1 MTVTTEIA
9 KNGAINFYNAETG
22 KRVKEADVVMDAIE
36 NGGTFYTAK
45 TLRYSGNFADKNFA
59 SPITAYKWLAR
70 TSDGSMEIV
79 RCDRVNGKSTY
90 TTIYQI
96 GCDGGDELIESA
108 ELDAHLKEIRGTSGA
123 FTEKER
129 REEQI
134 TLRMKSD
141 NLSREQAEEL
151 VDYIRANREHYN
163 SEVAD
168 TVKAMLDNFKKI
180 NNPETED
187 DETATVEI
195 NNVAEYTPATVE
207 EKAEVIVP
215 IVDYRTLLT
224 WAEKVSN
231 GQHDTAIQIVTHI
244 KKWFNAETDKK
255 TVIEVIKAGDLNGF
269 RNFLCQFNF
278 AVKDDGGFIHKLY
291 RYDNGECVL
300 VEIPTSEYAKYS
312 VEELEAEL
320 PSGNVTG
327 NEEVARL
334 KEKREDISERLSKL
348 DAVKHVL
355 TNAEYETKAA
365 ELKDNLRYVDMQLDA
380 INASDTFDY
389 VTAAEHIENVYVDAK
404 TFVDYTVR
412 EHGLTQEQCEN
423 IYVTVYTQCEFGKP
437 DYELIDRLVEE
448 CKQANAAPDGYNP
461 DVFSLLPKREDLNDV
476 DGEFDEDAAEET
488 DRDDRYN
495 RGEKIAEGLT
505 AKLRAFDPTV
515 EVTYTI
521 DDDEDTYYLS
531 YDGIARTPFTATGVE
546 ASFHAM
552 KQYDAETDCPP
563 EPPTPKPN
571 SPFDIARGLN
581 DVFQKTFRKVDAPY
595 LDVLTQDGAKIATNF
610 GAAFISVDW
619 SATDGYVFGNHSND
633 VLARYETPEQVTDVM
648 TALRDAIRAGKT
660 EFTFPTVDEIDPI
673 DFEKFFAEH
682 EANQPAEVKA
692 LNAEL
697 DASKLQ
703 APHMWV
709 RIVDGA
715 GHHRGSF
722 TRGLLSAVH
731 VEYNAEPAAIE
742 GYTLRYFDEPI
753 RLYNTF
759 AQVNAA
765 VEQFKAA
772 IISNAE
778 AFTFPSV
785 EALTPETPATAVEE
799 TDYEKYLKASEY
811 VITSPGRYLGTD
823 KFGEDR
829 FAVTWKTRCPLRKI
843 NKATARNILATFGLT
858 PETYLAEHSKW
869 VAAEIKRGSLQF
881 AIDMQAEFLRDKIDA
896 DHKAS
901 VEPMPTLYPAED
913 SDDDDELID
922 PPVKAVDAAHIS
934 DSLTRAMKTALEKF
948 QGFCLVKNLTAA
960 ENELK
965 LYNICRKAMTE
976 LWKEQAA

>member
-1 MTVTTEIA
+1 MTVTTKIA

-36 NGGTFYTAK
+36 NGGTYYTAK

-163 SEVAD
+163 SEVAA

-180 NNPETED
+180 NNPEPSIA
-187 DETATVEI
+187 ETA
-195 NNVAEYTPATVE
+195 N
-207 EKAEVIVP
+207 
-215 IVDYRTLLT
+215 
-224 WAEKVSN
+224 
-231 GQHDTAIQIVTHI
+231 
-244 KKWFNAETDKK
+244 
-255 TVIEVIKAGDLNGF
+255 
-269 RNFLCQFNF
+269 
-278 AVKDDGGFIHKLY
+278 
-291 RYDNGECVL
+291 
-300 VEIPTSEYAKYS
+300 
-312 VEELEAEL
+312 EEL
-320 PSGNVTG
+320 
-327 NEEVARL
+327 
-334 KEKREDISERLSKL
+334 
-348 DAVKHVL
+348 
-355 TNAEYETKAA
+355 
-365 ELKDNLRYVDMQLDA
+365 
-380 INASDTFDY
+380 
-389 VTAAEHIENVYVDAK
+389 
-404 TFVDYTVR
+404 
-412 EHGLTQEQCEN
+412 
-423 IYVTVYTQCEFGKP
+423 
-437 DYELIDRLVEE
+437 
-448 CKQANAAPDGYNP
+448 DGYNP
-461 DVFSLLPKREDLNDV
+461 DVFSLLPKLEDLNDV

-521 DDDEDTYYLS
+521 DDGEDTYYLS

-546 ASFHAM
+546 TSFHAM

-581 DVFQKTFRKVDAPY
+581 DVFQKTFHRVDAPY
-595 LDVLTQDGAKIATNF
+595 LDVLTQDGAKIVTNF
-610 GAAFISVDW
+610 GATFISVDW
-619 SATDGYVFGNHSND
+619 SATDGYVFGNHFND

-648 TALRDAIRAGKT
+648 TALRDAIEAGKT

-742 GYTLRYFDEPI
+742 GYTLRYFDEPM

-778 AFTFPSV
+778 AFTFPTV

-881 AIDMQAEFLRDKIDA
+881 AIDMQAEFLRDKIAA
-896 DHKAS
+896 DRKAS

-913 SDDDDELID
+913 SDADDELID
-922 PPVKAVDAAHIS
+922 PPVKPVDAAHIS
-934 DSLTRAMKTALEKF
+934 DSLTRAMKTALEQF

-965 LYNICRKAMTE
+965 LYNICREAMTE
-976 LWKEQAA
+976 LWKEETA

>member
-1 MTVTTEIA
+1 MSKENLTYV
-9 KNGAINFYNAETG
+9 ET
-22 KRVKEADVVMDAIE
+22 A
-36 NGGTFYTAK
+36 N
-45 TLRYSGNFADKNFA
+45 
-59 SPITAYKWLAR
+59 
-70 TSDGSMEIV
+70 
-79 RCDRVNGKSTY
+79 
-90 TTIYQI
+90 
-96 GCDGGDELIESA
+96 
-108 ELDAHLKEIRGTSGA
+108 
-123 FTEKER
+123 
-129 REEQI
+129 
-134 TLRMKSD
+134 
-141 NLSREQAEEL
+141 EEL
-151 VDYIRANREHYN
+151 
-163 SEVAD
+163 
-168 TVKAMLDNFKKI
+168 
-180 NNPETED
+180 
-187 DETATVEI
+187 
-195 NNVAEYTPATVE
+195 
-207 EKAEVIVP
+207 
-215 IVDYRTLLT
+215 
-224 WAEKVSN
+224 
-231 GQHDTAIQIVTHI
+231 
-244 KKWFNAETDKK
+244 
-255 TVIEVIKAGDLNGF
+255 
-269 RNFLCQFNF
+269 
-278 AVKDDGGFIHKLY
+278 
-291 RYDNGECVL
+291 
-300 VEIPTSEYAKYS
+300 
-312 VEELEAEL
+312 
-320 PSGNVTG
+320 
-327 NEEVARL
+327 
-334 KEKREDISERLSKL
+334 
-348 DAVKHVL
+348 
-355 TNAEYETKAA
+355 
-365 ELKDNLRYVDMQLDA
+365 
-380 INASDTFDY
+380 
-389 VTAAEHIENVYVDAK
+389 
-404 TFVDYTVR
+404 
-412 EHGLTQEQCEN
+412 
-423 IYVTVYTQCEFGKP
+423 
-437 DYELIDRLVEE
+437 
-448 CKQANAAPDGYNP
+448 DGYNP
-461 DVFSLLPKREDLNDV
+461 DVFSLLPKLEDLNDV
-476 DGEFDEDAAEET
+476 DGEFDGDAAEYT

-505 AKLRAFDPTV
+505 AKLRTVDPTV

-546 ASFHAM
+546 TSFHTM

-595 LDVLTQDGAKIATNF
+595 LDVLTQDGAKIVTNF
-610 GAAFISVDW
+610 GATFISVDW

-648 TALRDAIRAGKT
+648 TALRDAIEAGKT

-731 VEYNAEPAAIE
+731 VEYNAEPSAIE
-742 GYTLRYFDEPI
+742 GYTLHYFDEPM

-778 AFTFPSV
+778 AFTFPTV
-785 EALTPETPATAVEE
+785 EALTASPKPETPATAVEE
-799 TDYEKYLKASEY
+799 TDREKFLKAKEQ
-811 VITSPGRYLGTD
+811 IKAAPD
-823 KFGEDR
+823 KLLDNGNFTTKWLVRDEHGNWNR
-829 FAVTWKTRCPLRKI
+829 T
-843 NKATARNILATFGLT
+843 NKGNAANILNTFGLDIF
-858 PETYLAEHSKW
+858 TYLAEKAKW
-869 VAAEIKRGSLQF
+869 VADEIKRGSRQF

-896 DHKAS
+896 DRKAS
-901 VEPMPTLYPAED
+901 VEPMPALYPAED

-948 QGFCLVKNLTAA
+948 QGFCRAKNLTAA